1 MASGW
6 DDTPPPPPPNDT
18 ARLNGEV
25 RVTSATGGQKGRKNA
40 RLGGADPGALMELAR
55 VYGYGEEKYARFNYL
70 KGYDWS
76 LSIDAL
82 YRHFLAFQSGEDRDP
97 ESGLLHTAHVAWH
110 ALALTAF
117 LQRGLGTDDRPKAES
132 RVLKCECVV
141 ERGLGDCIGSAAE
154 GSRFCADCIDD
165 PDCPAA

>member
-117 LQRGLGTDDRPKAES
+117 LQRGLGTDDRPLVDPILAEFGHS
-132 RVLKCECVV
+132 DPLWQHHGPMPDVHGLPRDCSTCE
-141 ERGLGDCIGSAAE
+141 RI
-154 GSRFCADCIDD
+154 R
-165 PDCPAA
+165 